1 MIEVDREKFTPE
13 RTQYCERAALYRA
26 MGYLEVMLEY
36 PQSYT
41 KKETELAQT
50 ILSKMEES
58 LAPVLVKD

>member
-1 MIEVDREKFTPE
+1 MIEIDYKKFTPE
-13 RTQYCERAALYRA
+13 KVQECERAALYRA

-41 KKETELAQT
+41 KEETELAQT

-58 LAPVLVKD
+58 LAPVLKP